1 MKDIITI
8 RGDRELWLEFI
19 YRVKKEKRR
28 TWDVLSP
35 FLRKYCRVNEDAR
48 VLLVLFP
55 RNLAERVF
63 TQESPDK
70 FLEEAIRE
78 YLGVEK

>member
-8 RGDRELWLEFI
+8 RGDRELWVEFI

-35 FLRKYCRVNEDAR
+35 FLRKYCRVNEDTR
-48 VLLVLFP
+48 VLLLLFP
-55 RNLAERVF
+55 KSLVEKVF
-63 TQESPDK
+63 TQESADK
-70 FLEEAIRE
+70 FVEEAIRE
-78 YLGVEK
+78 YLAVKK